1 MCMLQM
7 NSMTFLAYAW
17 LVHDLHGLILLLGSL
32 ILVMILLMEKYK
44 NVMGPVGLHTLLTT
58 CTFLYIHC
66 IHSPIAIC
74 IAAG

>member
-1 MCMLQM
+1 MYVTDEQHELLGLCMV
-7 NSMTFLAYAW
+7 SI
-17 LVHDLHGLILLLGSL
+17 HDQHGLILLLGSL
-32 ILVMILLMEKYK
+32 ILVMTLLMEKYK
-44 NVMGPVGLHTLLTT
+44 NVMGPVGLYTLLTT